1 MRNTIYWTLA
11 LFFMGQYFQEGM
23 ADLNDQVDAEVPT
36 ENDMYQSRLWSLI
49 GWDSKGKTP
58 FPIKTTKKNI
68 GSGFIF
74 TKGPSKIGFTKYLQK
89 TTKDGSNIKMSLFKG
104 KTPKG
109 FGLLTSRPS
118 ISGSPDWMGKLEG
131 SNGASVK
138 NVDLEVDLLKLF
150 TKTGSWPSSQNGKP
164 KGPNIMSGQL
174 DTPLGKMSFGIHLG
188 GKMPKPSLKLKYK
201 FVGSSKGNKVVV
213 GSNEVTGDFFMG

>member
-58 FPIKTTKKNI
+58 FPIKTIKKNI

-74 TKGPSKIGFTKYLQK
+74 TKGP
-89 TTKDGSNIKMSLFKG
+89 MSLFKG

-118 ISGSPDWMGKLEG
+118 ISGSPDWIGKLDG

-150 TKTGSWPSSQNGKP
+150 TKTGSWPSSQSGKP